1 MALLLVLITFPKDR
15 FQLLT
20 EMHFGLFGDEKHLMV
35 VVVVVVMVV
44 VVRCRMQILVVV
56 VVKCS

>member
-1 MALLLVLITFPKDR
+1 MALLLVLITFTKDR
-15 FQLLT
+15 FQLLP
-20 EMHFGLFGDEKHLMV
+20 EMYLGLFGDEKHLMV
-35 VVVVVVMVV
+35 VVV